1 MPSAARNALPAIRA
15 TRHATA
21 GRVND
26 RVDAGCWSWTWS
38 LPEPVLRAAV
48 NHTRAWAEQ
57 AIGPLDARHEVTT
70 AVVWTAYRL
79 PR

>member
-1 MPSAARNALPAIRA
+1 
-15 TRHATA
+15 
-21 GRVND
+21 
-26 RVDAGCWSWTWS
+26 
-38 LPEPVLRAAV
+38 VLRAAV